1 MRVVDVIGERGE
13 MSETKCF
20 EGVLYREGLH
30 DGECR
35 SE

>member
-1 MRVVDVIGERGE
+1 MWVLDVIGESGV

-30 DGECR
+30 DREWR